1 MLISRQLAIYLSV
14 LGSYTEAF
22 NFRENPKM
30 HDTGD
35 YKNRLEFIS
44 IYSIKKFFNNNLQE

>member
-1 MLISRQLAIYLSV
+1 MVISGQLAIYLSV

-22 NFRENPKM
+22 NLGETPKM
-30 HDTGD
+30 HGNED

-44 IYSIKKFFNNNLQE
+44 IHSIKKFFNNNLQE